1 MTVAMDSMSVLI
13 KFERYNRLSDRY
25 HFHNINDVR
34 CVDDDAGNR
43 CVYVS
48 YNSTR
53 DGRVI
58 EKITI
63 PDSAKVHMYTLV
75 GTTVVDTATFTND

>member
-13 KFERYNRLSDRY
+13 KFEIYGRLPDKY
-25 HFHNINDVR
+25 HFHNIIDVR
-34 CVDDDAGNR
+34 CLNDDAGNH
-43 CVYVS
+43 CIYVS

-53 DGRVI
+53 DDRII

-63 PDSAKVHMYTLV
+63 PCSARVHMYTLV
-75 GTTVVDTATFTND
+75 GSTVVDTAIFTNE